1 VRVVDIFVAL
11 HCHCAMQTGV
21 KKKSVAGVRGKK
33 SAVADTEKEE
43 PMEKEL
49 SVS

>member
-1 VRVVDIFVAL
+1 LHAVV
-11 HCHCAMQTGV
+11 QTGV
-21 KKKSVAGVRGKK
+21 KKSGAGVRGKK
-33 SAVADTEKEE
+33 PATVEAEKEE